1 MLKSFVSCID
11 SKDIFGSFPKGK
23 QVRLEGRFLFTTIVD
38 DDNMQQASG
47 RQCPSKSRALSE
59 GEDYLHSLLLTKCQH
74 SALLLRV
81 AASKILDQQS
91 Y

>member
-1 MLKSFVSCID
+1 MLKSFVSRID
-11 SKDIFGSFPKGK
+11 SEDIFGSFPKGK

-38 DDNMQQASG
+38 DDNNKHRC

-59 GEDYLHSLLLTKCQH
+59 GKAYLHSLLLTKCQH

-81 AASKILDQQS
+81 AATKILDQQS